1 MICSPAWIY
10 NCLDCQ
16 IEVYY
21 SPLMKTVSSTTQTRN
36 RRRVLIGIGISLIAV
51 LLLIRFFDWQQVWDV
66 LRHADY
72 RFLLLAIP
80 LYLLSYGLRAMAW
93 STILQE
99 KVSFRRVFLTMNI
112 GYLLNNLLPFRLGEL
127 GRALLLG
134 QDGLGFWMVFST
146 ILIERALDLILAAGL
161 LLGTLPFVLS
171 ASNAGQIALIV
182 GTVVLMGLALLYLL
196 ARNRCW
202 ALAQLERLEARW
214 PRLARFGHERLAAFL
229 SGLETLTSPG
239 RFLRVFG
246 WLFSTWAAAAIV
258 QYWVLRSFYPQ
269 ARLVHAAFGL
279 AVSALG
285 VAVPSSPGYIG
296 VYEAAWVG
304 ALALFE
310 IPFSTAFAH
319 ALTTHLYYV
328 IITGI
333 FGILGL
339 ADRGERLGQVF
350 ARVSDLK
357 LGK

>member
-1 MICSPAWIY
+1 
-10 NCLDCQ
+10 
-16 IEVYY
+16 
-21 SPLMKTVSSTTQTRN
+21 MKTAPPTTQPRN
-36 RRRVLIGIGISLIAV
+36 WRRVLLGIGISLIAV
-51 LLLIRFFDWQQVWDV
+51 LLLFRFFDWHQVWDV

-80 LYLLSYGLRAMAW
+80 LYLFSYGLRAMAW
-93 STILQE
+93 RIILHE

-127 GRALLLG
+127 GRAFLLG

-161 LLGTLPFVLS
+161 LVGTLPFVLNS
-171 ASNAGQIALIV
+171 SNAGQMALIV
-182 GTVVLMGLALLYLL
+182 GAVVLFGLGLLYLL

-202 ALAQLERLEARW
+202 ALTQLERLEARW
-214 PRLARFGHERLAAFL
+214 PRLARFGIERLDAFL

-246 WLFSTWAAAAIV
+246 WLFSSWVAAIVV
-258 QYWVLRSFYPQ
+258 QYWVLHSFYSQ

-328 IITGI
+328 IITGV
-333 FGILGL
+333 FGIVGL

-350 ARVSDLK
+350 ARVRDLN